1 MTNAKTYWS
10 LLKTC
15 YNEEKVPITP
25 LLLIDNKAHSSHLP
39 PSSTYVLGVGISTLG
54 GGDFFQ
60 VRLENSLYQKLW
72 TQISNKK
79 MILIVISTIHFWSS
93 NLTISW

>member
-10 LLKTC
+10 LLKTY
-15 YNEEKVPITP
+15 YNGEKVPITP
-25 LLLIDNKAHSSHLP
+25 LLLIDKAHSSHLP

-60 VRLENSLYQKLW
+60 VRLENSLYQKL
-72 TQISNKK
+72 
-79 MILIVISTIHFWSS
+79 
-93 NLTISW
+93 